1 LSVRALRR
9 VLALDEFVVRAR
21 ELCEASP
28 EDARYSVKYSHK
40 LGNVVARI
48 TNDRICLTYK
58 TDQSVDVFKLN
69 QLSEWFLSSCT
80 GVKRVRGA
88 SIAEEEA
95 AANAEAN
102 APPAKLAKVQAAA
115 ALPAPPPVAQPAA
128 PPAGSKAA
136 APASASAAPGK
147 KKGKR

>member
-1 LSVRALRR
+1 MARARRR

-21 ELCEASP
+21 KLCETSP
-28 EDARYSVKYSHK
+28 DDARYSVKYCHK
-40 LGNVVARI
+40 VGSVVARI
-48 TNDRICLTYK
+48 TNDRLCLTYK

-95 AANAEAN
+95 AAAAEAN
-102 APPAKLAKVQAAA
+102 APPAKVAKVQAVA
-115 ALPAPPPVAQPAA
+115 ALPAPPPVAPAAA
-128 PPAGSKAA
+128 PPAGAKAA